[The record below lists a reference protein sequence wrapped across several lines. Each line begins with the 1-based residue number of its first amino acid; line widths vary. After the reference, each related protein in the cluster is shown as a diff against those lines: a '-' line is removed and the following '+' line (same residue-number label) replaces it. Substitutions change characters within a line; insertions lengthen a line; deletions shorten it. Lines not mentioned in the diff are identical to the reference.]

1 MAKEWRRVCGET
13 ARGMPASRAW
23 RFRRAQKAWRV
34 RGPRRRPTKR
44 AGLSRPLRRAGPPIN
59 YMQRGKNHMR
69 KAYFLGLALLVL
81 IMTAGCGQ
89 KVKQE
94 NEALKAQVAALTGEK
109 TTLATQLA
117 SATQELEEAKTR
129 ITTLT
134 SELDATK
141 QELEVL
147 KTKPK
152 AKKKARK

>member
-1 MAKEWRRVCGET
+1 MERKT
-13 ARGMPASRAW
+13 
-23 RFRRAQKAWRV
+23 
-34 RGPRRRPTKR
+34 
-44 AGLSRPLRRAGPPIN
+44 
-59 YMQRGKNHMR
+59 HMR
-69 KAYFLGLALLVL
+69 KAGLFCLALAVL

-89 KVKQE
+89 KIKKE
-94 NEALKAQVAALTGEK
+94 NEELKAQVTALAGEK
-109 TTLATQLA
+109 TTLTTQLA
-117 SATQELEEAKTR
+117 AATQELEEAKTR